1 MVKLFSDG
9 QSELNEESAGVITER
24 VSEGVYR
31 LTGSLM
37 GFNSDS
43 AWDIEVPSDDNK
55 QPLIWVESIVEASGD
70 IIVKTYHRT
79 HPTAPGFAQNNI
91 DGYNDGDPIDIP
103 AGRWID
109 LRVQVYSND
118 TDA

>member
-1 MVKLFSDG
+1 
-9 QSELNEESAGVITER
+9 
-24 VSEGVYR
+24 
-31 LTGSLM
+31 M